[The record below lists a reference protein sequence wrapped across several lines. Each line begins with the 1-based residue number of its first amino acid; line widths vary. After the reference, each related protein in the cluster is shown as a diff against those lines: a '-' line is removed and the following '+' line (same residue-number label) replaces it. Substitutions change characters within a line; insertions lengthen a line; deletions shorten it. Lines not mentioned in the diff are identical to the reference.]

1 MAAAS
6 IAANSD
12 LSSDNSLFFK
22 TQSDNSVKSSENISL
37 GAEDEDDLIQVN
49 GDGKMNGDHSDMDTA
64 DTVHT
69 MTDNS
74 NSRPPGT
81 GAELTSEEEA
91 ATKKFLENVNNWRS
105 AQKHEALPWSSAV
118 KFLMARKFNV
128 DRALVLYQQHE
139 IMRIREGLT
148 YFDHS
153 SGPLQSELKRGK
165 FTILPCRDPN
175 GAAIALFNLSLHEPA
190 EVTHQTVLQCVVF
203 QLDVALEE
211 VETQRNGLVFIYNMT
226 NSKYSNFDYE
236 LSQKMLTLLKGCY
249 PARLKKVL
257 IVTAPLWFKAPFK
270 VLRLFVREKLRD
282 RVFTVSIPQLLLH
295 VDPVA
300 LPCSLGGSLD
310 YDHLSWLE
318 TCHRVADGQDGSM
331 LTMTHSTSQH
341 RSPQDSPTQ
350 LPDQDLL
357 GITNGVDTISFDGDC
372 DDDDITEPIAPCT
385 SQSPTLLTNGVKNL
399 EVSDMKEISTSDI
412 PAGIECLTAVSDGSN
427 VTSIEVNGD
436 HVSPG
441 EDEHADIYSSII
453 DDEGFNL
460 EDFIVYVR
468 NKTRNG
474 LFDEYQEIKSNPPDG
489 TFDNARMA
497 ENLVKN
503 RYTDVLCY
511 DHTRVILQRD
521 DNDLETDYVNA
532 NYVDGY
538 KQRNAFIS
546 MQGPL
551 PRTFPDTWQLVWEQR
566 VVVIVMTTRTIERHR
581 TKCGQYWPELE
592 GTSLLC
598 GVYNIETE
606 NIENYEDFI
615 VTDLKITHTGTGEER
630 YICHFQFTSWP
641 DYGTPESALS
651 MLQFLQCVREK
662 QAEMVG
668 GMVPAW
674 TGHELGPP
682 IVVHCSAGIGRT
694 GTFCTLDIA
703 IRKFEDIG
711 KVDIKKTVE
720 CIRAQR
726 AFSIQMP
733 DQYVFCHLA
742 FLEYVLNM
750 GYIEEIDLTG
760 FDEEEPQD

>member
-1 MAAAS
+1 MATTMSANITS
-6 IAANSD
+6 EEPANSTPI
-12 LSSDNSLFFK
+12 LAEIGSK
-22 TQSDNSVKSSENISL
+22 TSRSFSKMDIST
-37 GAEDEDDLIQVN
+37 N
-49 GDGKMNGDHSDMDTA
+49 
-64 DTVHT
+64 
-69 MTDNS
+69 
-74 NSRPPGT
+74 NSRPPG
-81 GAELTSEEEA
+81 GVDLSLEEEM
-91 ATKKFLENVNNWRS
+91 ATTKFLENVNKWRAARELTELS
-105 AQKHEALPWSSAV
+105 WSSAV

-128 DRALVLYQQHE
+128 ERALVLYQQHE

-153 SGPLQSELKRGK
+153 SGPLQAELKRGK
-165 FTILPCRDPN
+165 FTILQSRDPN
-175 GAAIALFNLSLHEPA
+175 GATIALFNLSLHEPS

-211 VETQRNGLVFIYNMT
+211 IETQRNGLVFVYNMSS
-226 NSKYSNFDYE
+226 SKYSNFDYD

-282 RVFTVSIPQLLLH
+282 RVFTVSTPQLLLH
-295 VDPVA
+295 VDPTA
-300 LPCSLGGSLD
+300 LPPDLGGTSD
-310 YDHLSWLE
+310 YNHQKWLE
-318 TCHRVADGQDGSM
+318 KCHQVTEGKAGSM

-341 RSPQDSPTQ
+341 RSPQESPTH

-357 GITNGVDTISFDGDC
+357 GITNGVDAFGFDGDDC

-385 SQSPTLLTNGVKNL
+385 SLSPSINRENGKNEMFDIRSIQSLEEANL
-399 EVSDMKEISTSDI
+399 AEISTSDI
-412 PAGIECLTAVSDGSN
+412 PAGIECATHVENQKSPIVTESAQSAPLTESV
-427 VTSIEVNGD
+427 D
-436 HVSPG
+436 HC
-441 EDEHADIYSSII
+441 ASII
-453 DDEGFNL
+453 DDTGSSL

-474 LFDEYQEIKSNPPDG
+474 LFDEYQEIKSQPPDG
-489 TFDNARMA
+489 TFDHARLA
-497 ENLVKN
+497 ENLAKN

-511 DHTRVILQRD
+511 DHTRVILARD
-521 DNDLETDYVNA
+521 DNDPDSDYCNA
-532 NYVDGY
+532 NFVDGY

-546 MQGPL
+546 TQGPL
-551 PRTFPDTWQLVWEQR
+551 PRTFSDTWQMVWEQK
-566 VVVIVMTTRTIERHR
+566 VVVIVMTTRTVERHR

-592 GTSLLC
+592 GSNVTY
-598 GVYNIETE
+598 GVYNIQSE

-615 VTDLKITHTGTGEER
+615 VTDLKVTNTVTGEER
-630 YICHFQFTSWP
+630 QVCHFQFTSWP
-641 DYGTPESALS
+641 DYGTPDSALS

-662 QAEMVG
+662 QAELVVNMTPV
-668 GMVPAW
+668 W
-674 TGHELGPP
+674 EGHTLGPP

-703 IRKFEDIG
+703 IRKFEDTG
-711 KVDIKKTVE
+711 KVDIRKTVE

-750 GYIEEIDLTG
+750 GYAEEIDLTG
-760 FDEEEPQD
+760 FDEEVLPE

>member
-1 MAAAS
+1 MATTMS
-6 IAANSD
+6 ANITQD
-12 LSSDNSLFFK
+12 TPVNSAPILPEIGAK
-22 TQSDNSVKSSENISL
+22 MPANHEKMDIST
-37 GAEDEDDLIQVN
+37 N
-49 GDGKMNGDHSDMDTA
+49 
-64 DTVHT
+64 
-69 MTDNS
+69 
-74 NSRPPGT
+74 NSRPPGD
-81 GAELTSEEEA
+81 ADLSLEEQV
-91 ATKKFLENVNNWRS
+91 ATTKFLENVNKWRAARELTELS
-105 AQKHEALPWSSAV
+105 WSSAV

-128 DRALVLYQQHE
+128 ERALVLYQQHE

-153 SGPLQSELKRGK
+153 SGPLQAELKRGK
-165 FTILPCRDPN
+165 FTVLPSRDPN
-175 GAAIALFNLSLHEPA
+175 GATIALFNLSLHEPS

-211 VETQRNGLVFIYNMT
+211 IETQRNGLVFVYNMS
-226 NSKYSNFDYE
+226 NSKYSNFDYD

-282 RVFTVSIPQLLLH
+282 RVFTVSTPQLLLH
-295 VDPVA
+295 VDPSA
-300 LPCSLGGSLD
+300 LPRDLGGTSD
-310 YDHLSWLE
+310 YNHQKWLE
-318 TCHRVADGQDGSM
+318 KCNQVTLGKSGSM

-341 RSPQDSPTQ
+341 RSPQESPTH

-357 GITNGVDTISFDGDC
+357 GITNGVDAFSFDGDC
-372 DDDDITEPIAPCT
+372 EDDDITEPIAPCT
-385 SQSPTLLTNGVKNL
+385 SLSPTINRENGK
-399 EVSDMKEISTSDI
+399 SDMFDIRSIQSLEDANLAEIKTSDI
-412 PAGIECLTAVSDGSN
+412 PAGIECATHVENQKSPTQEERALSAHKLTDSL
-427 VTSIEVNGD
+427 D
-436 HVSPG
+436 HF
-441 EDEHADIYSSII
+441 ESII
-453 DDEGFNL
+453 DDSGSTL
-460 EDFIVYVR
+460 DDFIVYVR

-474 LFDEYQEIKSNPPDG
+474 LFDEYQAIKSQPPDG
-489 TFDNARMA
+489 TFDHARLS
-497 ENLVKN
+497 ENLAKN

-511 DHTRVILQRD
+511 DHTRVLLSRD
-521 DNDLETDYVNA
+521 DNDPESDYINA
-532 NYVDGY
+532 NFVDGY

-546 MQGPL
+546 TQGPL
-551 PRTFPDTWQLVWEQR
+551 PRTFSDTWQMVWEQR
-566 VVVIVMTTRTIERHR
+566 VVVIVMTTRTVERHR

-592 GTSLLC
+592 GSNVTY
-598 GVYNIETE
+598 GIYNIKSE

-615 VTDLKITHTGTGEER
+615 VTDLKLTNTVTGEER
-630 YICHFQFTSWP
+630 QVCHFQFTSWP
-641 DYGTPESALS
+641 DYGTPDSALS

-662 QAEMVG
+662 QAELVQHMEPV
-668 GMVPAW
+668 W
-674 TGHELGPP
+674 EGHPLGPP

-711 KVDIKKTVE
+711 KVDIRKTVE

-750 GYIEEIDLTG
+750 GYAEEIDLTG
-760 FDEEEPQD
+760 FDEEVLPE

>member
-1 MAAAS
+1 MGVLIKEHKMATTKS
-6 IAANSD
+6 ANITPEKPANFDEIGSK
-12 LSSDNSLFFK
+12 NSETFSK
-22 TQSDNSVKSSENISL
+22 MEIST
-37 GAEDEDDLIQVN
+37 N
-49 GDGKMNGDHSDMDTA
+49 
-64 DTVHT
+64 
-69 MTDNS
+69 
-74 NSRPPGT
+74 NSRPPG
-81 GAELTSEEEA
+81 GVDLSSEEEI
-91 ATKKFLENVNNWRS
+91 ATTKFLENVNKWRAARELTELS
-105 AQKHEALPWSSAV
+105 WSSAV

-128 DRALVLYQQHE
+128 ERALVLYQQHE

-153 SGPLQSELKRGK
+153 SGPLQAELKRGK

-175 GAAIALFNLSLHEPA
+175 GATIALFNLSLHEPS

-211 VETQRNGLVFIYNMT
+211 IETQRNGLVFVYNMS
-226 NSKYSNFDYE
+226 NSKYSNFDYD

-282 RVFTVSIPQLLLH
+282 RVFTVSTPQLLLH
-295 VDPVA
+295 VDPTA
-300 LPCSLGGSLD
+300 LPPDLGGTSD
-310 YDHLSWLE
+310 YNHATWLE
-318 TCHRVADGQDGSM
+318 KCHQVTEGKAGSM

-341 RSPQDSPTQ
+341 RSPQESPTH

-357 GITNGVDTISFDGDC
+357 GITNGVDAFSFDGDC
-372 DDDDITEPIAPCT
+372 EDDDITEPIAPCT
-385 SQSPTLLTNGVKNL
+385 SLSPTINRENGKNELFDIRSITSL
-399 EVSDMKEISTSDI
+399 EEANLAEISTSDI
-412 PAGIECLTAVSDGSN
+412 PAGIECATHVENQKSPLVPDSAQSVPLTESV
-427 VTSIEVNGD
+427 D
-436 HVSPG
+436 HY
-441 EDEHADIYSSII
+441 ASII
-453 DDEGFNL
+453 DDSGTGL

-474 LFDEYQEIKSNPPDG
+474 LFDEYQEIKSQPPDG
-489 TFDNARMA
+489 TFDHARLA
-497 ENLVKN
+497 ENLAKN

-511 DHTRVILQRD
+511 DHTRVILARE
-521 DNDLETDYVNA
+521 DNDPDSDYINA
-532 NYVDGY
+532 NFVDGY

-546 MQGPL
+546 TQGPL
-551 PRTFPDTWQLVWEQR
+551 PRTFSDTWQMVWEQR
-566 VVVIVMTTRTIERHR
+566 VVVIVMTTRTVERHR

-592 GTSLLC
+592 GTNVTY
-598 GVYNIETE
+598 GVYNIQSE

-615 VTDLKITHTGTGEER
+615 VTDLKVTHTVTGEER
-630 YICHFQFTSWP
+630 QVCHFQFTSWP
-641 DYGTPESALS
+641 DYGTPDSALS

-662 QAEMVG
+662 QAELVEHMTPV
-668 GMVPAW
+668 W
-674 TGHELGPP
+674 DGHTLGPP

-711 KVDIKKTVE
+711 KVDIRKTVE

-750 GYIEEIDLTG
+750 GYAEEIDLTG
-760 FDEEEPQD
+760 FDEEVLPE

>member
-1 MAAAS
+1 M
-6 IAANSD
+6 
-12 LSSDNSLFFK
+12 
-22 TQSDNSVKSSENISL
+22 
-37 GAEDEDDLIQVN
+37 
-49 GDGKMNGDHSDMDTA
+49 
-64 DTVHT
+64 
-69 MTDNS
+69 
-74 NSRPPGT
+74 
-81 GAELTSEEEA
+81 EEEI
-91 ATKKFLENVNNWRS
+91 ATTKFLENVNKWRAARELTELS
-105 AQKHEALPWSSAV
+105 WSSAV

-128 DRALVLYQQHE
+128 ERALVLYQQHE

-148 YFDHS
+148 FFDHS
-153 SGPLQSELKRGK
+153 SGPLQAELKRGK

-175 GAAIALFNLSLHEPA
+175 GATIALFNLSLHEPA

-211 VETQRNGLVFIYNMT
+211 IETQRNGLVFVYNMS
-226 NSKYSNFDYE
+226 NSKYSNFDYD

-282 RVFTVSIPQLLLH
+282 RVFTVSTPQLLLH
-295 VDPVA
+295 VDPTA
-300 LPCSLGGSLD
+300 LPPDLGGTSD
-310 YDHLSWLE
+310 YNHQKWLE
-318 TCHRVADGQDGSM
+318 KCHQVTEGKSGSM

-341 RSPQDSPTQ
+341 RSPQESPTH

-357 GITNGVDTISFDGDC
+357 GITNGVDAFSFDGDC
-372 DDDDITEPIAPCT
+372 EEDDGDITEPIAPCT
-385 SQSPTLLTNGVKNL
+385 SLSPSINRENGKNQMFDIRSIQSLEEANL
-399 EVSDMKEISTSDI
+399 AEISTSDI
-412 PAGIECLTAVSDGSN
+412 PPGIECATQEESLKSLVTTESAQSASVTASV
-427 VTSIEVNGD
+427 D
-436 HVSPG
+436 HY
-441 EDEHADIYSSII
+441 ASII
-453 DDEGFNL
+453 DDSGTSL

-474 LFDEYQEIKSNPPDG
+474 LFDQYQEIKSQPPDG
-489 TFDNARMA
+489 TFDHARLA
-497 ENLVKN
+497 ENLAKN

-511 DHTRVILQRD
+511 DHTRVMLARD
-521 DNDLETDYVNA
+521 DNDPDSDYINA
-532 NYVDGY
+532 NFVDGY

-546 MQGPL
+546 TQGPL
-551 PRTFPDTWQLVWEQR
+551 PRTFSDTWQMVWEQK
-566 VVVIVMTTRTIERHR
+566 VVVIVMTTRTVERHR

-592 GTSLLC
+592 GTNLTY
-598 GVYNIETE
+598 GVYNIQSE

-615 VTDLKITHTGTGEER
+615 VTDLKVTHTITGEER
-630 YICHFQFTSWP
+630 QVCHFQFTSWP
-641 DYGTPESALS
+641 DYGTPDSALS

-662 QAEMVG
+662 QTELVLNMSPV
-668 GMVPAW
+668 W
-674 TGHELGPP
+674 EGHTLGPP

-711 KVDIKKTVE
+711 KVDIRKTVE

-750 GYIEEIDLTG
+750 GYAEEIDLTG
-760 FDEEEPQD
+760 FDEEVLAE

>member
-1 MAAAS
+1 MTMTETGQDPPSGHSVTSTSLPPGPGAA
-6 IAANSD
+6 D
-12 LSSDNSLFFK
+12 LS
-22 TQSDNSVKSSENISL
+22 
-37 GAEDEDDLIQVN
+37 A
-49 GDGKMNGDHSDMDTA
+49 
-64 DTVHT
+64 
-69 MTDNS
+69 
-74 NSRPPGT
+74 
-81 GAELTSEEEA
+81 EEEA
-91 ATKKFLENVNNWRS
+91 ATRRFLENVNKWR
-105 AQKHEALPWSSAV
+105 EARQMGELPWSSAV

-139 IMRIREGLT
+139 IMRLREGLT
-148 YFDHS
+148 FFDHS
-153 SGPLQSELKRGK
+153 GGPLQSELSKGK
-165 FTILPCRDPN
+165 FTILPRRDPN
-175 GAAIALFNLSLHEPA
+175 GAAIALFNLSGHDPG
-190 EVTHQTVLQCVVF
+190 EVSHQTVLQCVVF

-226 NSKYSNFDYE
+226 SSKYSNFDYD

-295 VDPVA
+295 VDAGA
-300 LPCSLGGSLD
+300 LPQDLGGALD
-310 YDHLSWLE
+310 YDHLDWLDK
-318 TCHRVADGQDGSM
+318 CNRVAELQMGSM
-331 LTMTHSTSQH
+331 LTMTHSTSQT
-341 RSPQDSPTQ
+341 RSPQDSPS

-357 GITNGVDTISFDGDC
+357 GITNGADALSLDGDC
-372 DDDDITEPIAPCT
+372 EDDDITEPIAPCT
-385 SQSPTLLTNGVKNL
+385 SLTPTQTSHTNGVVKVL
-399 EVSDMKEISTSDI
+399 DVSDIKELSTSAI
-412 PAGIECLTAVSDGSN
+412 PAGIECGGGDSPGSGEH

-436 HVSPG
+436 HG
-441 EDEHADIYSSII
+441 EAKVTWDKSDTEALEDATASII
-453 DDEGFNL
+453 DDEGFSL
-460 EDFIVYVR
+460 EEFIVYVR
-468 NKTRNG
+468 EKTRNG
-474 LFDEYQEIKSNPPDG
+474 LFDEYHGIKTNPPEG
-489 TFDNARMA
+489 TFDHARMT

-511 DHTRVILQRD
+511 DHTRVILRRD
-521 DNDLETDYVNA
+521 DNDPDSDYVNA

-551 PRTFPDTWQLVWEQR
+551 PRTFSDTWQLVWEQR
-566 VVVIVMTTRTIERHR
+566 VVVIVMTTRTMERAR

-592 GTSLLC
+592 GTSLQC
-598 GVYNIETE
+598 GVFSVTTE
-606 NIENYEDFI
+606 NIENYEDFV
-615 VTDLKITHTGTGEER
+615 VTDLKLTHTGTGEER
-630 YICHFQFTSWP
+630 YVCHFQFTSWP
-641 DYGTPESALS
+641 DYGTPDSALS

-662 QAEMVG
+662 QAEQVTAMA
-668 GMVPAW
+668 PAW
-674 TGHELGPP
+674 TGHTLGPP

-720 CIRAQR
+720 SIRAQR

-750 GYIEEIDLTG
+750 GYVEEIDLTG
-760 FDEEEPQD
+760 FDEEEVGE

>member
-1 MAAAS
+1 MATTMS
-6 IAANSD
+6 ANI
-12 LSSDNSLFFK
+12 
-22 TQSDNSVKSSENISL
+22 TQDKPANLTPNLPEIGEKSTGNLENMDIS
-37 GAEDEDDLIQVN
+37 
-49 GDGKMNGDHSDMDTA
+49 T
-64 DTVHT
+64 T
-69 MTDNS
+69 
-74 NSRPPGT
+74 NSRPPG
-81 GAELTSEEEA
+81 GVELSAEEEV
-91 ATKKFLENVNNWRS
+91 ATTKFLENVNKWRS
-105 AQKHEALPWSSAV
+105 ARELAELSWSSAV

-128 DRALVLYQQHE
+128 ERALVLYQQHE

-148 YFDHS
+148 FFDHS
-153 SGPLQSELKRGK
+153 SGPLQAELKRGK
-165 FTILPCRDPN
+165 FTVLPQRDPN
-175 GAAIALFNLSLHEPA
+175 GATIALFNLSLHEPS

-211 VETQRNGLVFIYNMT
+211 IETQRNGLVFVYNMS
-226 NSKYSNFDYE
+226 NSKYSNFDYD

-282 RVFTVSIPQLLLH
+282 RVFTVSSPQLLLH
-295 VDPVA
+295 VDPSA
-300 LPCSLGGSLD
+300 LPPDLGGSSE
-310 YDHLSWLE
+310 YNHQRWLE
-318 TCHRVADGQDGSM
+318 KCHRVTEGKSGSM

-341 RSPQDSPTQ
+341 RSPQESPTH

-357 GITNGVDTISFDGDC
+357 GITNGVDAFSFDGDC
-372 DDDDITEPIAPCT
+372 EDDDITEPIAPCT
-385 SQSPTLLTNGVKNL
+385 SLSPTINNRENGKSDVFDIRSIASLDDTNL
-399 EVSDMKEISTSDI
+399 AEIKTSDI
-412 PAGIECLTAVSDGSN
+412 PAGIECAT
-427 VTSIEVNGD
+427 
-436 HVSPG
+436 HVENQKSPV
-441 EDEHADIYSSII
+441 EDESGLNALKQTESVDQYVSII
-453 DDEGFNL
+453 DDCGSSL

-474 LFDEYQEIKSNPPDG
+474 LFDEYQEIKSQPPDG
-489 TFDNARMA
+489 TFDHARLGV
-497 ENLVKN
+497 NLAKN

-511 DHTRVILQRD
+511 DHTRVLLSRD
-521 DNDLETDYVNA
+521 DNDPDSDYVNA
-532 NYVDGY
+532 NFVDGY

-546 MQGPL
+546 TQGPL
-551 PRTFPDTWQLVWEQR
+551 PRTFTDTWQMVWEQR
-566 VVVIVMTTRTIERHR
+566 VVVIVMTTRTVERHK

-592 GTSLLC
+592 GSNVTY
-598 GVYNIETE
+598 GMYNILSE

-615 VTDLKITHTGTGEER
+615 VTDLKVTNTLTGEER
-630 YICHFQFTSWP
+630 QVCHFQFTSWP
-641 DYGTPESALS
+641 DYGTPDSALS

-662 QAEMVG
+662 QAELVLHMTPV
-668 GMVPAW
+668 W
-674 TGHELGPP
+674 EGHTLGPP

-711 KVDIKKTVE
+711 KVDIRKTVE

-750 GYIEEIDLTG
+750 GYAEEIDLTG
-760 FDEEEPQD
+760 FDEEVLPE

>member
-1 MAAAS
+1 MATTKS
-6 IAANSD
+6 ANITPEKPANFDEIGSK
-12 LSSDNSLFFK
+12 NSETFSK
-22 TQSDNSVKSSENISL
+22 MEIST
-37 GAEDEDDLIQVN
+37 N
-49 GDGKMNGDHSDMDTA
+49 
-64 DTVHT
+64 
-69 MTDNS
+69 
-74 NSRPPGT
+74 NSRPPG
-81 GAELTSEEEA
+81 GVDLSSEEEI
-91 ATKKFLENVNNWRS
+91 ATTKFLENVNKWRAARELTELS
-105 AQKHEALPWSSAV
+105 WSSAV

-128 DRALVLYQQHE
+128 ERALVLYQQHE

-153 SGPLQSELKRGK
+153 SGPLQAELKRGK

-175 GAAIALFNLSLHEPA
+175 GATIALFNLSLHEPS

-211 VETQRNGLVFIYNMT
+211 IETQRNGLVFVYNMS
-226 NSKYSNFDYE
+226 NSKYSNFDYD

-282 RVFTVSIPQLLLH
+282 RVFTVSTPQLLLH
-295 VDPVA
+295 VDPTA
-300 LPCSLGGSLD
+300 LPPDLGGTSD
-310 YDHLSWLE
+310 YNHATWLE
-318 TCHRVADGQDGSM
+318 KCHQVTEGKAGSM

-341 RSPQDSPTQ
+341 RSPQESPTH

-357 GITNGVDTISFDGDC
+357 GITNGVDAFSFDGDC
-372 DDDDITEPIAPCT
+372 EDDDITEPIAPCT
-385 SQSPTLLTNGVKNL
+385 SLSPTINRENGKNELFDIRSITSL
-399 EVSDMKEISTSDI
+399 EEANLAEISTSDI
-412 PAGIECLTAVSDGSN
+412 PAGIECATHVENQKSPLVPDSAQSVPLTESV
-427 VTSIEVNGD
+427 D
-436 HVSPG
+436 HY
-441 EDEHADIYSSII
+441 ASII
-453 DDEGFNL
+453 DDSGTGL

-474 LFDEYQEIKSNPPDG
+474 LFDEYQEIKSQPPDG
-489 TFDNARMA
+489 TFDHARLA
-497 ENLVKN
+497 ENLAKN

-511 DHTRVILQRD
+511 DHTRVILARE
-521 DNDLETDYVNA
+521 DNDPDSDYINA
-532 NYVDGY
+532 NFVDGY

-546 MQGPL
+546 TQGPL
-551 PRTFPDTWQLVWEQR
+551 PRTFSDTWQMVWEQR
-566 VVVIVMTTRTIERHR
+566 VVVIVMTTRTVERHR

-592 GTSLLC
+592 GTNVTY
-598 GVYNIETE
+598 GVYNIQSE

-615 VTDLKITHTGTGEER
+615 VTDLKVTHTVTGEER
-630 YICHFQFTSWP
+630 QVCHFQFTSWP
-641 DYGTPESALS
+641 DYGTPDSALS

-662 QAEMVG
+662 QAELVEHMTPV
-668 GMVPAW
+668 W
-674 TGHELGPP
+674 DGHTLGPP

-711 KVDIKKTVE
+711 KVDIRKTVE

-750 GYIEEIDLTG
+750 GYAEEIDLTG
-760 FDEEEPQD
+760 FDEEVLPE

>member
-1 MAAAS
+1 MS
-6 IAANSD
+6 DANSD
-12 LSSDNSLFFK
+12 NS
-22 TQSDNSVKSSENISL
+22 
-37 GAEDEDDLIQVN
+37 
-49 GDGKMNGDHSDMDTA
+49 
-64 DTVHT
+64 
-69 MTDNS
+69 MT
-74 NSRPPGT
+74 RPPDQE
-81 GAELTSEEEA
+81 AELTTEEEA
-91 ATKKFLENVNNWRS
+91 ATRKFLENVNKWR
-105 AQKHEALPWSSAV
+105 AARKLEELPWSSAV

-153 SGPLQSELKRGK
+153 SGPLQSELSKGK
-165 FTILPCRDPN
+165 FTILPNRDPN
-175 GAAIALFNLSLHEPA
+175 GAAIALFNLSHHEPN

-203 QLDVALEE
+203 QLDVALEQM
-211 VETQRNGLVFIYNMT
+211 ETQRNGLVFIYNMT
-226 NSKYSNFDYE
+226 NSKYSNFDYD

-295 VDPVA
+295 VEPSA
-300 LPCSLGGSLD
+300 LPSDLGGSLS
-310 YDHLSWLE
+310 YDHLDWL
-318 TCHRVADGQDGSM
+318 THCNQVAERQSGSM

-341 RSPQDSPTQ
+341 TDPQDSPTQ
-350 LPDQDLL
+350 LPDQELL
-357 GITNGVDTISFDGDC
+357 GIVNGVDTISFDEC
-372 DDDDITEPIAPCT
+372 DDDDVTEPIASCIPST
-385 SQSPTLLTNGVKNL
+385 SPIVTHTNGVEPEGKADGG
-399 EVSDMKEISTSDI
+399 EEGGKEDT
-412 PAGIECLTAVSDGSN
+412 AGH
-427 VTSIEVNGD
+427 VTTIEVNGHQHEEEEVD
-436 HVSPG
+436 VH
-441 EDEHADIYSSII
+441 ESII
-453 DDEGFNL
+453 NEEGFSL
-460 EDFIVYVR
+460 EEFIEYVR
-468 NKTRNG
+468 IKTRNG
-474 LFDEYQEIKSNPPDG
+474 LFDEYQEIKSNPPEG
-489 TFDNARMA
+489 TFDHARMA

-511 DHTRVILQRD
+511 DHTRVILRRD
-521 DNDLETDYVNA
+521 DNDMETDYVNA

-538 KQRNAFIS
+538 KQKNAFIS

-551 PRTFPDTWQLVWEQR
+551 PRTFQDTWQMVWEQK
-566 VVVIVMTTRTIERHR
+566 VVVIVMTTRTVERHR

-592 GTSLLC
+592 GTSLQC
-598 GVYNIETE
+598 GIYTVETE

-615 VTDLKITHTGTGEER
+615 VTDLKLTHTGTGEER

-641 DYGTPESALS
+641 DYGTPESALC
-651 MLQFLQCVREK
+651 MLQFLQSVREK
-662 QAEMVG
+662 QAEMTTA
-668 GMVPAW
+668 MTPAW

-750 GYIEEIDLTG
+750 GYVEEIDLTG
-760 FDEEEPQD
+760 FDEEEVAE

>member
-1 MAAAS
+1 MS
-6 IAANSD
+6 
-12 LSSDNSLFFK
+12 
-22 TQSDNSVKSSENISL
+22 
-37 GAEDEDDLIQVN
+37 
-49 GDGKMNGDHSDMDTA
+49 GDG
-64 DTVHT
+64 
-69 MTDNS
+69 
-74 NSRPPGT
+74 P
-81 GAELTSEEEA
+81 ELHLSTEEEA
-91 ATKKFLENVNNWRS
+91 ATKKFLENVNKWRS
-105 AQKHEALPWSSAV
+105 ARQLEELPWPSAV

-128 DRALVLYQQHE
+128 ERALVLYQQHE

-153 SGPLQSELKRGK
+153 SGPLQTELSLGK

-175 GAAIALFNLSLHEPA
+175 GAAIALFNLSHHEPS

-203 QLDVALEE
+203 QLDVALEQ

-226 NSKYSNFDYE
+226 NSKYSNFDYD

-295 VDPVA
+295 VDASA
-300 LPCSLGGSLD
+300 LPPMLGGSLD
-310 YDHLSWLE
+310 YDHQAWLE
-318 TCHRVADGQDGSM
+318 RCHQVAETQSGSM

-341 RSPQDSPTQ
+341 RSPQESPTH
-350 LPDQDLL
+350 LPDEGLL
-357 GITNGVDTISFDGDC
+357 GIPNGVDTMSLQDE
-372 DDDDITEPIAPCT
+372 DDDITEPIAPCT
-385 SQSPTLLTNGVKNL
+385 SLTPSLPREPPLHQNGGGL
-399 EVSDMKEISTSDI
+399 DSSSMTELSTSEIPEGISCQPLLETAGPAPIEDI
-412 PAGIECLTAVSDGSN
+412 Q
-427 VTSIEVNGD
+427 
-436 HVSPG
+436 
-441 EDEHADIYSSII
+441 SSII
-453 DDEGFNL
+453 DQDGYSL
-460 EDFIVYVR
+460 EEFILYVR

-474 LFDEYQEIKSNPPDG
+474 LFDQYQEIKSRPPDG
-489 TFDNARMA
+489 TFDHARMT

-511 DHTRVILQRD
+511 DHTRVVLARD
-521 DNDLETDYVNA
+521 DNDQESDYINA

-538 KQRNAFIS
+538 KQKNAFIS

-551 PRTFPDTWQLVWEQR
+551 PRTFSDTWQMVWELR

-592 GTSLLC
+592 GTSIEC
-598 GVYNIETE
+598 GQYSIQSE

-615 VTDLKITHTGTGEER
+615 VTDLKITNSATGEER
-630 YICHFQFTSWP
+630 HVCHFQFTSWP
-641 DYGTPESALS
+641 DYGTPDSALS

-662 QAEMVG
+662 QTEMVTE
-668 GMVPAW
+668 MVPAW

-711 KVDIKKTVE
+711 KVDIMKTVE

-750 GYIEEIDLTG
+750 GYVEEIDLTG
-760 FDEEEPQD
+760 FDEDDLVD